1 MKELM
6 DHQLINT
13 ISMTPTDLLH
23 INGMF
28 TRWDADASVRY
39 VQQVASFM
47 KTDPDEMTD
56 MLIRRYRNQ
65 LTKAVIDSILYFEG
79 VDMKQVN
86 ECSWLERV
94 LFDDSC
100 RLKFKG
106 IVGKP
111 IVALGASAG
120 IWISGLSDML
130 DVEIRCPEHA
140 DVANAVGAARG
151 ILGETIEV
159 VISYDMR
166 HDAYSVHLPWETFV
180 CGSYEEARHEAMT
193 RIDDKKAE
201 LENRDGVAEYSKT
214 VTENSYGMGETDS
227 EDGQK
232 MVFKSMITV

>member
-1 MKELM
+1 MAGVKELM

-13 ISMTPTDLLH
+13 ISMTPIDLLH

-39 VQQVASFM
+39 AQQVASFM

-56 MLIRRYRNQ
+56 MLVKRYRNQ
-65 LTKAVIDSILYFEG
+65 LTKAVIDNIFYFEG

-100 RLKFKG
+100 RLNFKG

-120 IWISGLSDML
+120 IWISGLTDML
-130 DVEIRCPEHA
+130 DVQIRCPEHA
-140 DVANAVGAARG
+140 DVASAVGTARG

-166 HDAYSVHLPWETFV
+166 HDEYSVSIFHGRRLCAEHT
-180 CGSYEEARHEAMT
+180 
-193 RIDDKKAE
+193 KK
-201 LENRDGVAEYSKT
+201 R
-214 VTENSYGMGETDS
+214 GMS
-227 EDGQK
+227 L
-232 MVFKSMITV
+232 

>member
-28 TRWDADASVRY
+28 TRWDADAS

-130 DVEIRCPEHA
+130 DV
-140 DVANAVGAARG
+140 
-151 ILGETIEV
+151 
-159 VISYDMR
+159 
-166 HDAYSVHLPWETFV
+166 
-180 CGSYEEARHEAMT
+180 
-193 RIDDKKAE
+193 
-201 LENRDGVAEYSKT
+201 
-214 VTENSYGMGETDS
+214 
-227 EDGQK
+227 
-232 MVFKSMITV
+232 